1 MAASGL
7 HISISAEKLFSVGN
21 LVITNSMFTSMI
33 VSALL
38 IAFALIVN
46 SQLKKTYKPTGLQ
59 NFAEFII
66 EALHGLVHGVTGDL
80 RKTRLFLPIIATF
93 FLWILLN
100 NWLGLVPGVGTI
112 RIVEKPKSAVE
123 KQVKTHQEGE
133 GASETVEE
141 QSGLIETVHAS
152 EPVTDGHSPEESE
165 EAVGTATTKQETATT
180 EDAHEKVVEESH
192 GPTYVPIF
200 RPGTA
205 DLNTTL
211 ALAIISIFITQVF
224 GIKYLHLGYF
234 KKFFNF
240 SNPLMTFVGILE
252 LVSEFAKIVSFAFR
266 LFGNIF
272 AGEVLLVVMAFLL
285 PVIVPMPFYGLE
297 LFVGFI
303 QALVFSMLSLVFF
316 NMATQSHEGEH

>member
-7 HISISAEKLFSVGN
+7 HISISAEKLFSVGD

-33 VSALL
+33 VSAIL
-38 IAFALIVN
+38 ITFALAVN
-46 SQLKKTYKPTGLQ
+46 SQLKHTNRPTGIQ

-66 EALHGLVHGVTGDL
+66 ESLQGLVQGITGNL
-80 RKTRLFLPIIATF
+80 KKTRLFLPLIATF

-112 RIVEKPKSAVE
+112 SIVEKSEQKEYVE
-123 KQVKTHQEGE
+123 VQEAEHSLLVESVYAAG
-133 GASETVEE
+133 SE
-141 QSGLIETVHAS
+141 ETS
-152 EPVTDGHSPEESE
+152 EDGH
-165 EAVGTATTKQETATT
+165 TTTKL
-180 EDAHEKVVEESH
+180 
-192 GPTYVPIF
+192 VPVL

-211 ALAIISIFITQVF
+211 ALAIISVLATQIFGVT
-224 GIKYLHLGYF
+224 YLQLGYF
-234 KKFFNF
+234 KKFINF
-240 SNPLMTFVGILE
+240 SSPIMFFVGILE
-252 LVSEFAKIVSFAFR
+252 LISEFAKIISFAFR

-285 PVIVPMPFYGLE
+285 PIIVPMPFYGLE

-303 QALVFSMLSLVFF
+303 QALVFSLLSLVFF
-316 NMATQSHEGEH
+316 NMATESHDEEH

>member
-7 HISISAEKLFSVGN
+7 HISISAEKLFSVGD

-33 VSALL
+33 VSAIL
-38 IAFALIVN
+38 ITFALAVN
-46 SQLKKTYKPTGLQ
+46 SQLKHTNRPTGIQ

-66 EALHGLVHGVTGDL
+66 ESLQGLVQGITGNL
-80 RKTRLFLPIIATF
+80 KKTRLFLPLIATF

-112 RIVEKPKSAVE
+112 SIVEKSEQKEYVEVQEAEHSLLVESVYAV
-123 KQVKTHQEGE
+123 G
-133 GASETVEE
+133 SE
-141 QSGLIETVHAS
+141 ETS
-152 EPVTDGHSPEESE
+152 EDGH
-165 EAVGTATTKQETATT
+165 TTTKL
-180 EDAHEKVVEESH
+180 
-192 GPTYVPIF
+192 VPVL

-211 ALAIISIFITQVF
+211 ALAIISVLATQIFGVT
-224 GIKYLHLGYF
+224 YLQLGYF
-234 KKFFNF
+234 KKFINF
-240 SNPLMTFVGILE
+240 SSPIMFFVGILE
-252 LVSEFAKIVSFAFR
+252 LISEFAKIISFAFR

-285 PVIVPMPFYGLE
+285 PIIVPMPFYGLE

-303 QALVFSMLSLVFF
+303 QALVFSLLSLVFF
-316 NMATQSHEGEH
+316 NMATESHDEEH